1 MDEEILDPTLD
12 PGLLQAV
19 LADPVLLQ
27 AVDPR
32 VLQAVLVTAAAAN
45 LVNTEGETQ
54 LGEEAELG
62 EFGEAED
69 FSLLPSQ
76 QSSPTNSQSPAL
88 RHKLGGAFNLPSPPQ
103 SGLGQTGQT
112 VNINNRF
119 GAQSGQAG
127 KLGSAFSNLDSPS
140 LEFPQQGTLN
150 LFSGRTNLPQAP
162 QFSSPDRKTFGTA
175 FNVQQSQTNIIGPQ
189 QSQPRLPA
197 TNTDVE
203 LISQECHHL

>member
-1 MDEEILDPTLD
+1 MDEEILDPSLD

-54 LGEEAELG
+54 VGELG
-62 EFGEAED
+62 EFGDAED
-69 FSLLPSQ
+69 FSPESSQ
-76 QSSPTNSQSPAL
+76 QSSQQSSQSGSL
-88 RHKLGGAFNLPSPPQ
+88 QHKLGGAFNLPSASQ
-103 SGLGQTGQT
+103 SGLGQTLNT
-112 VNINNRF
+112 NNRF
-119 GAQSGQAG
+119 GAQPSQAGQAG
-127 KLGSAFSNLDSPS
+127 RLGSAFSNLDSHS
-140 LEFPQQGTLN
+140 LEFPQQDTRN
-150 LFSGRTNLPQAP
+150 LFSVGNFHSQPQAP

-175 FNVQQSQTNIIGPQ
+175 FNIQQSQTNIIGPQ
-189 QSQPRLPA
+189 QSQPHLPA
-197 TNTDVE
+197 LNTDVE